1 MTERPYGLENIFAS
15 SKPSHYYQPYILPP
29 IAIPTSHSTP
39 AISPK
44 YSPCLTPVEPSAFH
58 QRSVSPTCTKSSIS
72 CLLNYDSKTA
82 PSSPVPP
89 LAGRTAIS
97 INSLINSS
105 NDPTASD
112 ICLSASS
119 NSANAFGA
127 SPLTSPYSISRPFL
141 SGPTGPSPNLA
152 QAGAMC
158 TPDILNA
165 QSVTSNNSQMRTP
178 VVGAQH
184 IFDTLTAN
192 RPALPNTDQPAFYTP
207 SQTTASSP
215 LSISAILS
223 PASSPTKRR
232 RSDDDAN
239 QIVLPKRKKVAH
251 NGNTV
256 TSFPTIPSPIPAPSC
271 PQASQS
277 TPVSPKLAHAKDI
290 KATSKLIASTLR
302 TRLTYAL
309 VKVQNGW
316 ESQSLSR
323 IESRNFSNPPKMASM
338 SAKNPFSPSC
348 TKPKRANSNSKQHG
362 SPQHIHIWP
371 VHKRSTSEPGMG
383 RALDLPA
390 PQTTPAKVYCS
401 PASSPPFIP
410 SASHSPDLRALLDSP
425 ESSPVCAKSSL
436 AFR

>member
-1 MTERPYGLENIFAS
+1 MESIFAS
-15 SKPSHYYQPYILPP
+15 SKVSPCYQPYVLPP

-44 YSPCLTPVEPSAFH
+44 NSPFLTPVEPSAFH
-58 QRSVSPTCTKSSIS
+58 QRSVSPKFTKNSIS

-82 PSSPVPP
+82 PSSPAPP
-89 LAGRTAIS
+89 LAGRHAIS

-105 NDPTASD
+105 NDSTASV
-112 ICLSASS
+112 ICLPASS
-119 NSANAFGA
+119 NSANASGA
-127 SPLTSPYSISRPFL
+127 SPLTSPYSTSRPFL
-141 SGPTGPSPNLA
+141 SGPTDASPNLA
-152 QAGAMC
+152 QVSAIR

-165 QSVTSNNSQMRTP
+165 QSVTSSNNQMRTP
-178 VVGAQH
+178 VVGHQR
-184 IFDTLTAN
+184 IFDTLTADMW
-192 RPALPNTDQPAFYTP
+192 PASPNTDLPAFYTH
-207 SQTTASSP
+207 SQTTTSSP

-223 PASSPTKRR
+223 PASSATKRR
-232 RSDDDAN
+232 HSDDDAN

-251 NGNTV
+251 NGNSV
-256 TSFPTIPSPIPAPSC
+256 PSFPTIPSPIPAPSC

-277 TPVSPKLAHAKDI
+277 TPVSPKLPHAKDV
-290 KATSKLIASTLR
+290 KTSSKLIASTLR

-323 IESRNFSNPPKMASM
+323 IESRNFSNPAELAFM

-348 TKPKRANSNSKQHG
+348 FKPSRANSNRKQHG

-371 VHKRSTSEPGMG
+371 VHRRTTSEPGMG

-390 PQTTPAKVYCS
+390 PQTTPTKASCS
-401 PASSPPFIP
+401 PASSPPIIP

-425 ESSPVCAKSSL
+425 ESSPVCAKPSL